1 MCAYSGAPM
10 PGRRIIGVDVG
21 GSKLLAGAVD
31 TNFFVHR
38 RVQRSVRGLDQAPLM
53 NAIAQAVHEARESAG
68 GEVAAVGLAIPSPSN
83 PVPHLHDIPLADVLT
98 ERTDLPV
105 VVDKDANLAA
115 LAEHRAGAAQ
125 GVDHA
130 VMLTVGTGI
139 GGGLI
144 LDGQLYR
151 GAIGAAGELGH
162 ITIDLDGP
170 PCEGNCPGRGC
181 LETLASGTALVRE
194 ATRIADHHPES
205 PLARAEALDGALV
218 TELAHDGDAAAR
230 EAIALI
236 GTRLGVGIASL
247 VNALNPQVVVIGGD
261 VVGAG
266 ELLLGPARE
275 EVARRALASA
285 ARDVR
290 IVAAHFGIEAAMI
303 GAAVLALDHL
313 RAGRAGRS
321 L

>member
-1 MCAYSGAPM
+1 M

-31 TNFFVHR
+31 TDFFVHR

-53 NAIAQAVHEARESAG
+53 NVVAQAVEETREAAG
-68 GEVAAVGLAIPSPSN
+68 GEVDAVGFGIPSLAQATPS
-83 PVPHLHDIPLADVLT
+83 VPRPLHDIPFADVLA
-98 ERTDLPV
+98 ERIGLPV
-105 VVDKDANLAA
+105 AVDTNANLAM

-125 GVDHA
+125 GAEHA
-130 VMLTVGTGI
+130 LMLTVGAGI

-144 LDGQLYR
+144 LGGRLYH
-151 GAIGAAGELGH
+151 GASGAAGELGH
-162 ITIDLDGP
+162 ITIDHDGP
-170 PCEGNCPGRGC
+170 SCESDCPGRGC

-194 ATRIADHHPES
+194 ATRLAEQQPDS
-205 PLARAEALDGALV
+205 ALARAQQQARAIDGSLV

-247 VNALNPQVVVIGGD
+247 INAFNPQVVVIGGD

-266 ELLLGPARE
+266 ELLLGPTRA
-275 EVARRALASA
+275 EVARRALPHTPT
-285 ARDVR
+285 R
-290 IVAAHFGIEAAMI
+290 IVAAHFGVEAAMI
-303 GAAVLALDHL
+303 GAAVLALDTAN
-313 RAGRAGRS
+313 AGHSR
-321 L
+321 